1 MYGPGAGEKGV
12 LDCPALLQFAMREAE
27 AGQHCAASGCSCG
40 WRGRGDILIPSCPAT
55 WRWCWCGV
63 SRVIRGTVGLHYR
76 ATNSSGCPGPGTHT
90 ISHPTITQQPRKF
103 YCWLQMGCKY
113 SNIARE
119 DGGKGQTIAEAQDG
133 KWSPSQGRN
142 QVI

>member
-40 WRGRGDILIPSCPAT
+40 WRGRGDILIPSWPAT

-63 SRVIRGTVGLHYR
+63 SRVIRGTVGLHFR
-76 ATNSSGCPGPGTHT
+76 ATNSSGCPGPGSYT
-90 ISHPTITQQPRKF
+90 ISHPTTISSLANSIVGCRWDANIQILHGIGRRK
-103 YCWLQMGCKY
+103 G
-113 SNIARE
+113 SNNS
-119 DGGKGQTIAEAQDG
+119 GGT
-133 KWSPSQGRN
+133 RR
-142 QVI
+142 